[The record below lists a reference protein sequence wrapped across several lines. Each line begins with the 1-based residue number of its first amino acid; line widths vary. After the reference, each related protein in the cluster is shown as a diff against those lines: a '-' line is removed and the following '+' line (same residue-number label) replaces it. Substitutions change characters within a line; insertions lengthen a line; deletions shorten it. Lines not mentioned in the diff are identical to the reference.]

1 MNSLTV
7 LISSIVAFKAVVE
20 TAMKL
25 LANITQW
32 IIQQESSFLI
42 ETFEFLIGKT
52 FMEYISGRKNFIEII
67 NRLYISVR
75 FIVLGI
81 FLAGISGAKV
91 VLLVVWGILFT
102 TQAAFRVV
110 TQ

>member
-1 MNSLTV
+1 MTSLTA
-7 LISSIVAFKAVVE
+7 LISTIVAFKAVME

-25 LANITQW
+25 LANIIQW
-32 IIQQESSFLI
+32 IIQQESSFLV

-52 FMEYISGRKNFIEII
+52 FIEYISGRKNLAEII
-67 NRLYISVR
+67 NRLYISLR

-91 VLLVVWGILFT
+91 VLLVVWGVLFT
-102 TQAAFRVV
+102 TQAAFKVV

>member
-7 LISSIVAFKAVVE
+7 LISGIVAFKAVVE

-25 LANITQW
+25 LANIIQW
-32 IIQQESSFLI
+32 IIQQESSFLV

-52 FMEYISGRKNFIEII
+52 FFEYISGRRNFIEII

-91 VLLVVWGILFT
+91 FLLVLWGFLFT
-102 TQAAFRVV
+102 TQVAFKAV